1 MLSSHWSIL
10 QRPMRYCCHIQP
22 RQDGRGLYILVLVV
36 VWEMYMYITC
46 CCVNL
51 MWIRCEYKLNEMQ
64 TIQLFVYNKGH
75 TSISILKSLLKQWY
89 IKIAQYIKIYSLFF
103 DSTSQER
110 EVNFQK
116 FKNLSV
122 NLVGIIK
129 VSGLS
134 KTTDHE
140 LIESAWDFCFY
151 IYWIKIFENQHFK
164 TKIAYFSPIWLKFY
178 TIMHI
183 TIYYIQ
189 VIYSWIENFS
199 RCTLCS

>member
-10 QRPMRYCCHIQP
+10 QRSTRYCCHIQQ
-22 RQDGRGLYILVLVV
+22 RQDGRGSYILVLVV
-36 VWEMYMYITC
+36 VWEMYITC

-75 TSISILKSLLKQWY
+75 TSISILKSLQKQWY

-103 DSTSQER
+103 DSTSRER

-122 NLVGIIK
+122 NLVGITK
-129 VSGLS
+129 AQWFKYLAC
-134 KTTDHE
+134 KTTYHGV
-140 LIESAWDFCFY
+140 ESAWDFCFY
-151 IYWIKIFENQHFK
+151 IFWIKYLKINILKPKLHIFHLFDLSFIQWSLCILLFIIFK
-164 TKIAYFSPIWLKFY
+164 
-178 TIMHI
+178 
-183 TIYYIQ
+183 
-189 VIYSWIENFS
+189 
-199 RCTLCS
+199 

>member
-10 QRPMRYCCHIQP
+10 QRPTRYCCHIQP

-36 VWEMYMYITC
+36 VWEMYITC

-75 TSISILKSLLKQWY
+75 TSISILKSLQKQWY

-103 DSTSQER
+103 DSTSRER

-122 NLVGIIK
+122 NLVGITK
-129 VSGLS
+129 AQWFKYLAC
-134 KTTDHE
+134 KTTYHE
-140 LIESAWDFCFY
+140 LNLPGTFVF
-151 IYWIKIFENQHFK
+151 IFSELN
-164 TKIAYFSPIWLKFY
+164 IWKSIF
-178 TIMHI
+178 
-183 TIYYIQ
+183 
-189 VIYSWIENFS
+189 
-199 RCTLCS
+199 

>member
-1 MLSSHWSIL
+1 MVWERSTSGYAFLTLVNTSKTYEILLSHTTKARWERFVHTSA
-10 QRPMRYCCHIQP
+10 
-22 RQDGRGLYILVLVV
+22 DRGLQDVF
-36 VWEMYMYITC
+36 TC

-183 TIYYIQ
+183 TIYYIK
-189 VIYSWIENFS
+189 
-199 RCTLCS
+199 